1 MAVLEY
7 VMLVDRPKAKSKV
20 RKHFGFP
27 ADNIGTILN
36 KKKII
41 CFSGGMK
48 GEKYIL
54 L

>member
-27 ADNIGTILN
+27 ADNIGMILN
-36 KKKII
+36 KKII